1 MNQRTLLLLVV
12 MAGMGVLWL
21 GDYGYRNLIE
31 NPATE
36 RAQQIERLDK
46 KIIEARENIVKSRGA
61 TERLDELV
69 RLSLPYDSELAR
81 ARYQDWLLDLVQS
94 VHLTGTSVDAGK
106 PAVVTMKN
114 PSTRKSRE
122 IYSRYPFALRGR
134 GTLQQVSRFLHHF
147 YQAGHLHKI
156 SAITMNP
163 VSGGRM
169 VDFTAN
175 IEALG
180 LAACDRKEELSGE
193 SVRRLVSSDF
203 NSYQSIAR
211 RNLFAR
217 RGDDILSKIV
227 LSAITIA
234 SNGTAQAWFAVG
246 DGESQE
252 TQVLKRGES
261 LEVSAHLIEVVDIV
275 AGQVLLDV
283 NGRVITLTAGESI
296 EAVEEDDDQTVT
308 AHQEPV

>member
-1 MNQRTLLLLVV
+1 MNRRTRVLL
-12 MAGMGVLWL
+12 MAMAAMGFLWA
-21 GDYGYRNLIE
+21 GDYAYRNFIE
-31 NPATE
+31 VPVAE

-46 KIIEARENIVKSRGA
+46 KIIDARESIVKSDGA

-69 RLSLPYDSELAR
+69 RMSLPYDSELAR

-94 VHLTGTSVDAGK
+94 VDLTGASVDAGK
-106 PAVVTMKN
+106 PAVVTIKDRD
-114 PSTRKSRE
+114 TRKPKE
-122 IYSRYPFALRGR
+122 IFSRYSFSLRGR
-134 GTLQQVSRFLHHF
+134 GTLQQVARFLHHF

-156 SAITMNP
+156 SSLTMNP

-169 VDFTAN
+169 VDFTAS

-180 LAACDRKEELSGE
+180 LARCERKEELSGE
-193 SVRRLVSSDF
+193 SVQRLASSDF
-203 NSYQSIAR
+203 SAYQSIAR

-217 RGDDILSKIV
+217 RGDDILSQIV

-246 DGESQE
+246 DGP
-252 TQVLKRGES
+252 TQVLRRGET
-261 LEVSAHLIEVVDIV
+261 LDVNAHLIEVVDIV
-275 AGQVLLDV
+275 AGRVLLDV

-296 EAVEEDDDQTVT
+296 EAVEEDAEEEVSAQLESV
-308 AHQEPV
+308 